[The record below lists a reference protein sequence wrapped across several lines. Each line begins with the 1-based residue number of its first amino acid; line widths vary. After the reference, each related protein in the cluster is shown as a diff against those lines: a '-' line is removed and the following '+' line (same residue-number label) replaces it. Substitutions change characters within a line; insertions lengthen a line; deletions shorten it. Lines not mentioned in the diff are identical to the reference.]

1 VALVEGVMAG
11 GECDDSGERGLT
23 WRGRSLGAAA
33 GGDDYGAAAG
43 GRASAAGGDGCRT
56 ATAVEPQQAASVTV
70 ATTAM
75 AVVALP
81 TSPAPAAAGSPRVV
95 VVEIPDDDVPPPG
108 WDQWASPPASA
119 PEASAGALVARGDV
133 GATLG
138 GPTDGAGA
146 SSSHAGPAARQEQ
159 ENVGVPPAHFVEAQA
174 EQGLWQ
180 ELHDHDASLNRA
192 LNEALRIH
200 SGPAWRVFQVS
211 RVSLSSAIPPP
222 ALFHIRAFPDARS
235 SRLAC
240 WRQELE
246 RRARERYDALDRLD
260 ADLHWYRGQYEALDA
275 LVEALWSPD
284 RWLAYRAEALMDLPP
299 EQGAQAVGGASAVE
313 RVRMAL
319 VERDAALHKA
329 HEDLEGAHSVAA
341 AWEAEVVTAR
351 AQCQRDCAALQEAGG
366 LKTALADKAAA
377 LTAAEEQLRRERA
390 ARQEAEGQLQQERAA
405 LVEARAALERERMAR
420 EEALG
425 QLQQDRAS
433 LEGVQA
439 TLKQR
444 EDDVLKLKEEL
455 VQISISHEDLRQ
467 SLEEQEATVLNLQY
481 QVEEARQSLE
491 GEKKHVEGEFAFARF
506 SLVDLFFLGSAPNF
520 VSLCSWLSGLRTALG
535 T

>member
-1 VALVEGVMAG
+1 
-11 GECDDSGERGLT
+11 
-23 WRGRSLGAAA
+23 
-33 GGDDYGAAAG
+33 
-43 GRASAAGGDGCRT
+43 
-56 ATAVEPQQAASVTV
+56 
-70 ATTAM
+70 
-75 AVVALP
+75 
-81 TSPAPAAAGSPRVV
+81 
-95 VVEIPDDDVPPPG
+95 
-108 WDQWASPPASA
+108 
-119 PEASAGALVARGDV
+119 
-133 GATLG
+133 
-138 GPTDGAGA
+138 
-146 SSSHAGPAARQEQ
+146 
-159 ENVGVPPAHFVEAQA
+159 VPPAHFVEAQA

-284 RWLAYRAEALMDLPP
+284 RWLAYRAEALMDLPL

-444 EDDVLKLKEEL
+444 EDDMLKLKEEL

-467 SLEEQEATVLNLQY
+467 SLEEQEATVLTCSTRSRRRASPSRGRRSMSKVSSLSPAFRLSICSFWDPLPTLFLFVRGFQACGPPWEHDYPGQGGADGLQPSTGVGGTAGCRPRDLPRDRGGRAQAGSSLSSRLRALGGHVSQRLRRALHLGVRKALGVVGSHY
-481 QVEEARQSLE
+481 QVDFEAVSSGYVVPVGVEDEEAMNRADALAAPAANTLAE
-491 GEKKHVEGEFAFARF
+491 DFMEF
-506 SLVDLFFLGSAPNF
+506 LFLDAP
-520 VSLCSWLSGLRTALG
+520 GADDPQA
-535 T
+535 